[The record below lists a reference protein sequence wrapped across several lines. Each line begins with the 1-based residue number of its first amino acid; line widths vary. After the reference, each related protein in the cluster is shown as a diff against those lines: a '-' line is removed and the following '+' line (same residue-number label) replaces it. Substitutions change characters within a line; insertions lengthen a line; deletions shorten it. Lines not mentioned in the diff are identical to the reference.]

1 MQNAMKKTEQLQVQ
15 LEPKLKTEAEA
26 VLAQLGLKPTEF
38 VRMTLRQ
45 LIMRRG
51 FQFDRV
57 LANILTILYPDE
69 NEKNALALLTTIRR

>member
-1 MQNAMKKTEQLQVQ
+1 MKKTEQLQVR

-45 LIMRRG
+45 LIMCRG
-51 FQFDRV
+51 LPFPFDRA

-69 NEKNALALLTTIRR
+69 NEKNALALLTTIRQ

>member
-1 MQNAMKKTEQLQVQ
+1 MKKTEQLQVQ

-45 LIMRRG
+45 LVMRRG
-51 FQFDRV
+51 FPFDRAF
-57 LANILTILYPDE
+57 ANILAIVCLGE
-69 NEKNALALLTTIRR
+69 NEKNALALLTTIRQ